1 MVDKKKIEFQKQLWR
16 LGDPYRNE
24 PLGKEVFDEV
34 GYRAVSY
41 TKNLQQKLVASLGSI
56 AGRMPLVVRRALVR
70 GCDTS
75 NFNHFQ
81 SIPALKGTV

>member
-34 GYRAVSY
+34 GYRDVSY
-41 TKNLQQKLVASLGSI
+41 TKPRQHSWTHASSCEARI
-56 AGRMPLVVRRALVR
+56 SQRV
-70 GCDTS
+70 
-75 NFNHFQ
+75 
-81 SIPALKGTV
+81 